1 MASHSLSPG
10 VAPPPHFLVTSS
22 FMPRGCHRG
31 GRGSR
36 RSRPYRVRRS
46 RSAAEGETE
55 PTGNQPQSP
64 GIDQPQHSGA
74 DQPQRSGTDQPHHST
89 SVMAEPPQPPDRD
102 TGVPPTS
109 TALPSSTDA
118 SIQMGQER
126 PISDLSLEDFIG
138 LVRNVVRGELGANP
152 PSASTPLSSAATPGV
167 TWSSPL
173 LTTTN
178 AQPPLPPL
186 PLLPPASATSV
197 GMICTCACLLPR
209 GILVF
214 TNTPLVAVCCC
225 CF

>member
-1 MASHSLSPG
+1 
-10 VAPPPHFLVTSS
+10 
-22 FMPRGCHRG
+22 MPRGSHRG

-74 DQPQRSGTDQPHHST
+74 DRPQRSGTDQPHHST
-89 SVMAEPPQPPDRD
+89 SVAAEPPHPPGD
-102 TGVPPTS
+102 TFSVPPTS

-118 SIQMGQER
+118 SVQMDQAR

-138 LVRNVVRGELGANP
+138 LVRNVVRGELGANGP
-152 PSASTPLSSAATPGV
+152 PSASTPLNSAATPGV

-197 GMICTCACLLPR
+197 GM
-209 GILVF
+209 V
-214 TNTPLVAVCCC
+214 
-225 CF
+225 